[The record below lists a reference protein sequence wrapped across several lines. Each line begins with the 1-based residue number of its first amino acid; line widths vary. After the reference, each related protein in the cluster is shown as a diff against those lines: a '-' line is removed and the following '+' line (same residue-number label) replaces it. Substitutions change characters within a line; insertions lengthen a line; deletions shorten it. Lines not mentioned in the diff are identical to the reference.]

1 MNSLSISNYVK
12 TEKNPPNHSV
22 TKTENP
28 VGLKIRKTRKTM
40 SNQIDLET
48 CPNGDSG
55 ELTTDPESQVCCHE
69 HCVIMTVLYLT
80 AIVAP
85 ALICFRMIYDLVLG

>member
-1 MNSLSISNYVK
+1 
-12 TEKNPPNHSV
+12 
-22 TKTENP
+22 
-28 VGLKIRKTRKTM
+28 M